1 MTKHGS
7 DVKTQYIQ
15 SKKTTIPN
23 NNLGAKAFDRML
35 MIVLSEVHRGSV
47 TCAEGS
53 NDRLNS
59 CASLENFRIR
69 TRHVMTFRQALNKIN
84 NIISDKIKNIE
95 CYRQLQDD
103 VLLPN
108 LGTDVEVVSCIAK
121 ETCLSPKKNILNR
134 LKSDTALNNDIINR
148 FKQFKGKPMFRVSDV
163 DKDTNGIRAKGICI
177 VCKKR
182 TNWYCMSCRN
192 WSCLHKTE
200 SEVKHVVDMHLD
212 SNGHRITA
220 VKSCF
225 MECHPNYL

>member
-1 MTKHGS
+1 
-7 DVKTQYIQ
+7 
-15 SKKTTIPN
+15 
-23 NNLGAKAFDRML
+23 
-35 MIVLSEVHRGSV
+35 MIVLSEAHRGSV
-47 TCAEGS
+47 MYAEGS

-134 LKSDTALNNDIINR
+134 LKSDTTLNNDIINR
-148 FKQFKGKPMFRVSDV
+148 F
-163 DKDTNGIRAKGICI
+163 
-177 VCKKR
+177 
-182 TNWYCMSCRN
+182 
-192 WSCLHKTE
+192 E
-200 SEVKHVVDMHLD
+200 
-212 SNGHRITA
+212 
-220 VKSCF
+220 
-225 MECHPNYL
+225 